1 MDEAVDGLT
10 EISQWATGF
19 SATTNNVAWYIIAA
33 ILTVALIP
41 VVYAVASKSN
51 NAKSYVVRSLDVRTI
66 IYTKIKIFETIRF
79 NS

>member
-19 SATTNNVAWYIIAA
+19 SATTNNVAWYITAA

-51 NAKSYVVRSLDVRTI
+51 NAKSYVLAWFVALMFALLFILR
-66 IYTKIKIFETIRF
+66 
-79 NS
+79 